1 MSLTKVIILVL
12 VFSMT
17 WLFPSA
23 IDGRKFV
30 SLSRQVSIKTNK
42 NYPPHIAFEAVSNK
56 AQSAAAVAADKK
68 QNVIYLSTE
77 NFISE
82 SEDPRPNVR
91 KMVVHPITI
100 TKSKEVIYQAK
111 NNFKDEEYYQPSRAL
126 ASQVDNTWMQNLKPY
141 IRQRLAKATEINDTL
156 AEEKESAETATVVSG
171 GILTKSKSIVDTAI
185 KWVGSK
191 SDSKSS
197 SSQQSQ
203 KNTVSN
209 ETGVFEDAV
218 AARDNKENTSA
229 LEKNNSKKYNVSSSG
244 HVVVGLIEINDGLA
258 VTNEHHI
265 EVRRYEEG
273 TFQEKGSVNLIQGTY
288 QLDLQNPK
296 GYILAR
302 LVTSGG
308 KILGEGIG
316 RVSDVKWN
324 KLAPH
329 QGPKIN
335 ITKKVDIKGRTVS
348 AYNEG
353 KSSPVPSN
361 AKGKVG
367 VFKGYVSHE
376 LDKNGKIAFDNV
388 VSNSSTN
395 LVAQVSG
402 HMTTQQVIVS
412 SSEFENVI
420 YPQKMIEALKS
431 VVSEQKQINLNDPN
445 LSVIMGQVVFD
456 KKSVSGIKVLLENY
470 PEIEPIYFNALMLP
484 DNKLTTTSEN
494 GYFAFIGAPD
504 DLHHVVAQ
512 RGESYFGHVNTKVDA
527 GIVSYA
533 KIESTI
539 KTEQT
544 EIKVYDAF
552 AGTPRGAELT
562 LQSLTEKT
570 EIDQNGFQTVFMPS
584 VERWSLLHALPDSQ
598 YQSAY
603 YSYVDKT
610 DYIYVPLISK
620 SWLYSLVSELKI
632 NIYPSSGIIMGF
644 VHDEDFTVEI
654 PNYENLKQNII
665 YFDYAGRIVKQKSGS
680 QGGGFILFNLPTD
693 IYEVLVIGSK
703 SQKIYSRIAP
713 VKSQDLFVFNFKLDN

>member
-1 MSLTKVIILVL
+1 MSLTKVIILVS
-12 VFSMT
+12 VFSLT

-42 NYPPHIAFEAVSNK
+42 NYPPHIAFEAVTNK
-56 AQSAAAVAADKK
+56 TQPVLIKTAEKN
-68 QNVIYLSTE
+68 QNVIHLSTE
-77 NFISE
+77 NYISE
-82 SEDPRPNVR
+82 NEDPRPNVR

-111 NNFKDEEYYQPSRAL
+111 NDFQDNEYNQPAQNL
-126 ASQVDNTWMQNLKPY
+126 AAQIDNTWMQNLKPY
-141 IRQRLAKATEINDTL
+141 MRQRLAQANLTSEDKQ
-156 AEEKESAETATVVSG
+156 EESSMAQAGAVVSG
-171 GILTKSKSIVDTAI
+171 GIVTKSKSIVDTAI
-185 KWVGSK
+185 KWIGSAENTKKLNTGQPYRK
-191 SDSKSS
+191 S
-197 SSQQSQ
+197 
-203 KNTVSN
+203 TVSN
-209 ETGVFEDAV
+209 ESLAYDELPSTE
-218 AARDNKENTSA
+218 NKSI
-229 LEKNNSKKYNVSSSG
+229 EKEASKTTKKYTSTNNG
-244 HVVVGLIEINDGLA
+244 HIVVGLIEINDGLA

-273 TFQEKGSVNLIQGTY
+273 TFQEKGTVNLIQGTY

-329 QGPKIN
+329 LGPKIN
-335 ITKKVDIKGRTVS
+335 ITKKVDIKGRSVS
-348 AYNEG
+348 AYSEG
-353 KSSPVPSN
+353 KSSPLPQSS
-361 AKGKVG
+361 KGKAG

-376 LDKNGKIAFDNV
+376 LDKTGKIAFDNV
-388 VSNSSTN
+388 VSNSSSN
-395 LVAQVSG
+395 LVVQVNG

-412 SSEFENVI
+412 SNEFENVI

-456 KKSVSGIKVLLENY
+456 KKSVSGIKVQLENY

-504 DLHHVVAQ
+504 DMHHVVAL
-512 RGESYFGHVNTKVDA
+512 RGENYFGHINTKVNA

-552 AGTPRGAELT
+552 AGTPKAAELT

-603 YSYVDKT
+603 YSYTDKT

-620 SWLYSLVSELKI
+620 NWLYSLVTELKI

-644 VHDEDFTVEI
+644 VHDEDFSVEI

-713 VKSQDLFVFNFKLDN
+713 IKPQDLYVFNFKLDN